1 MWPREAARHVR
12 RETGIVIN
20 SGPRATLKATLLS
33 ATLLTG
39 VSTAVYADDLI
50 PDNSGLAPVPSGQ
63 TITTNV
69 IPGATFTNMTVSIPT
84 LANPTVG
91 PDGAIQSALNPAD
104 GKTLVVMTSGYNTYD
119 TTTGASAA
127 ASYNGVSGPEYI
139 FVFDTTNPT
148 APVRNMNPLGQT
160 TSSPAAALTPQDT
173 FQGLIWSADGTKL
186 YVSGGTDGDV
196 LVYNF
201 NLTTKTFSGPTKIQL
216 IQAVGVPAP
225 ADADANGIGNT
236 QYLGPQTSG
245 LALNPAGTLLVALNM
260 LNDSMSVV
268 NTATNTVLLT
278 YDLRPYNTTPA
289 TGTGVAGGEEPYGV
303 AISPDGNRAY
313 ISSIRD
319 REVDVIDLSQVL
331 TNGTVSLIT
340 RIPVQGSPNN
350 VVLKAST
357 NELFVAE
364 DNSDQVADIDTNP
377 ASPTYNTV
385 IHTIDAIAPP
395 STFPSSGPRWTG
407 AATNNLGLSP
417 DGSTLYVT
425 NGGANDVA
433 IVPLAGASAYT
444 VAGLIPTGWYP
455 QTVTASA
462 DGSALYIFN
471 AKSDP
476 GSNPGHMSTS
486 VNSFKYTTYPSPPS
500 GFALEY
506 GADQYVFPLEQSGFL
521 TVPVAAVNA
530 NLATL
535 TAQVEANNGWNSVST
550 QPSPTMLFLQGKI
563 QHIIYIVKENRT
575 FDQVLGDLTNGA
587 NADPA
592 LTTFG
597 KVITPNFHRIASNFV
612 TLDNFFDPGEVSGN
626 GWPWSTSA
634 RETDWNVKSIPMDY
648 TFGYGSYSHP
658 VVTRSNA
665 PYDAEGQ
672 NANVSVGYSV
682 FNPDGSY
689 NAAGTVALRTLEGGG
704 FNYANTATFTNSGNP
719 LPGGAINLRPGP
731 AEPGAP
737 DGAYAFSGMPENSPY
752 QTGYLW
758 NAALNKGLTIR
769 NYGFFSDNE
778 HYGLSAGTGAGNTG
792 YVLPLENPEA
802 AGCQSAIP
810 LTAAAAYPPGAQ
822 QEWTAAKDL
831 IPYTDVC
838 FHGFDNAYP
847 DAWRFE
853 EFRREFTNFV
863 ANNNLP
869 NLVLLRYMHDHMGN
883 FGSTVDAGTNYPEA
897 QQADND
903 YAVGATLA
911 MLANSPYAGNTL
923 VFVVE
928 DDAQDGPDHMDAH
941 RSTAYVVGPYVK
953 KNAVVSTRYSTVNMI
968 RTIEDILGLQHVNLN
983 TAYQPSMDAVFNTQ
997 QSPSWTYSVL
1007 ISSVLRGT
1015 TLNFSQIFPD
1025 QPVQY
1030 AEGDYA
1036 PPHAPAY
1043 WAEKTRGFDFSS
1055 EDRIPTDLFNQVL
1068 WEGLMGGKPYPTV
1081 RNSQIIRAATP
1092 VGIESA
1098 GSSTNGQ

>member
-1 MWPREAARHVR
+1 MTLP
-12 RETGIVIN
+12 
-20 SGPRATLKATLLS
+20 GPRAALRATLLS

-39 VSTAVYADDLI
+39 ISTAAYSDDLI
-50 PDNSGLAPVPSGQ
+50 PDNSGTQPVPSGQ
-63 TITTNV
+63 TIRTNA
-69 IPGATFTNMTVSIPT
+69 IPGATFTNMTVTIPT
-84 LANPTVG
+84 LSNPTVG

-119 TTTGASAA
+119 TTTGASAP
-127 ASYNGVSGPEYI
+127 ASYNNVVGPEYI

-148 APVRNMNPLGQT
+148 APVRNMNPMGQT
-160 TSSPAAALTPQDT
+160 GTSPAAALTPQDT
-173 FQGLIWSADGTKL
+173 FQGLIWSHDGTKL

-225 ADADANGIGNT
+225 PDADANGIGNF
-236 QYLGPQTSG
+236 QFLGPQTSG

-260 LNDSMSVV
+260 LNDSMSVI
-268 NTATNTVLLT
+268 NTATNQVLLT

-289 TGTGVAGGEEPYGV
+289 TGAGVAGGEEPYGV

-313 ISSIRD
+313 ITSIRD
-319 REVDVIDLSQVL
+319 REVDVIDISQVL
-331 TNGTVSLIT
+331 TSGTVSLIT

-377 ASPTYNTV
+377 ASPTYNRV

-395 STFPSSGPRWTG
+395 GTFPSGAPRFTG
-407 AATNNLGLSP
+407 AATNNLALSP

-433 IVPLAGASAYT
+433 IVPLAGSSAYT
-444 VAGLIPTGWYP
+444 VAGLVPTGWYP

-486 VNSFKYTTYPSPPS
+486 VNSFKYTKYASPPS

-506 GADQYVFPLEQSGFL
+506 GADQYVFHLEQSGFL
-521 TVPVAAVNA
+521 TAPVSAINA
-530 NLATL
+530 NLSTL
-535 TAQVEANNGWNSVST
+535 TSLVEANNGWNTVSA
-550 QPSPTMLFLQGKI
+550 QPSATMQFLHGKI
-563 QHIIYIVKENRT
+563 QHVIYIVKENRT

-597 KVITPNFHRIASNFV
+597 KLITPNFHRMATNFV
-612 TLDNFFDPGEVSGN
+612 TLDNFFCSGEVSGN

-648 TFGYGSYSHP
+648 SFGYGSYSHP
-658 VVTRSNA
+658 VVSRSNA

-672 NANVSVGYSV
+672 NANVSVGYSAS
-682 FNPDGSY
+682 NGDGSY
-689 NAAGTVALRTLEGGG
+689 NAAATVTLRTLEGGG
-704 FNYANTATFTNSGNP
+704 FNYSDTTTYTDSGNP

-731 AEPGAP
+731 ANPGVP
-737 DGAYAFSGMPENSPY
+737 DGAYAFSGMPEHSSY

-758 NAALNKGLTIR
+758 NAALNAGLTIR

-778 HYGLSAGTGAGNTG
+778 HYGLSAGTSAFNTG

-810 LTAAAAYPPGAQ
+810 LTAAASYPAGSQ

-831 IPYTDVC
+831 IPYTDAC

-853 EFRREFTNFV
+853 EFQREFNQFV

-869 NLVLLRYMHDHMGN
+869 NLVFLRYMHDHMGN
-883 FGSTVDAGTNYPEA
+883 FGVTTGGAVNYPEA

-911 MLANSPYAGNTL
+911 MLAHSPYASNTL
-923 VFVVE
+923 VLVIE

-941 RSTAYVVGPYVK
+941 RSTAYVVGPYVRN
-953 KNAVVSTRYSTVNMI
+953 NAIVSTRYSTVNMI
-968 RTIEDILGLQHVNLN
+968 RTIEDVLGLQHVNLN
-983 TAYQPSMDAVFNTQ
+983 TAYQPSMDAVFNIN
-997 QSPSWTYSVL
+997 QSPAWTFSVVA
-1007 ISSVLRGT
+1007 SPVLKTT
-1015 TLNFSQIFPD
+1015 TLNLAAAFPD
-1025 QPVQY
+1025 NKVQY
-1030 AEGDYA
+1030 AGGDFKPLHDTA
-1036 PPHAPAY
+1036 
-1043 WAEKTRGFDFSS
+1043 WWKEQTRGFDFTS
-1055 EDRIPTDLFNQVL
+1055 EDRAPADLFNHVIWQGVF
-1068 WEGLMGGKPYPTV
+1068 GDRPYPEQRSGVVMRTV
-1081 RNSQIIRAATP
+1081 VT
-1092 VGIESA
+1092 GE
-1098 GSSTNGQ
+1098 NGQALPTLMPK

>member
-1 MWPREAARHVR
+1 MTHPGLR
-12 RETGIVIN
+12 T
-20 SGPRATLKATLLS
+20 TLKATLLS
-33 ATLLTG
+33 ATLLAG
-39 VSTAVYADDLI
+39 ISTVVRADDLI
-50 PDNSGLAPVPSGQ
+50 PDNSGAQPVPSGQ
-63 TITTNV
+63 TITTNA
-69 IPGATFTNMTVSIPT
+69 IPGATFTNMTVTIPT
-84 LANPTVG
+84 LSNPTVG

-119 TTTGASAA
+119 TATGAAA
-127 ASYNGVSGPEYI
+127 PASYNGVAGPEYI

-148 APVRNMNPLGQT
+148 APVRNMNPMGQ
-160 TSSPAAALTPQDT
+160 SGASPAAALTPQDT
-173 FQGLIWSADGTKL
+173 FQGLLWSPDGTKL

-201 NLTTKTFSGPTKIQL
+201 NLTNKTFSGPTKIQV
-216 IQAVGVPAP
+216 INGSPAP
-225 ADADANGIGNT
+225 ADADANGIGNY

-245 LALNPAGTLLVALNM
+245 LALNAAGTLLVALNM
-260 LNDSMSVV
+260 LNDSVSVV
-268 NTATNTVLLT
+268 NTTTNTVLVT

-289 TGTGVAGGEEPYGV
+289 SGTGVAGGEEPYGV

-319 REVDVIDLSQVL
+319 REVDVIDLSQAL

-395 STFPSSGPRWTG
+395 GTFPAGAPRYTG
-407 AATNNLGLSP
+407 AATNNLALSP

-433 IVPLAGASAYT
+433 VVPLVGASAYA
-444 VAGLIPTGWYP
+444 VAGLVPTGWYP
-455 QTVTASA
+455 QTVTPSA

-486 VNSFKYTTYPSPPS
+486 VNSFKDMTYPGQGTS
-500 GFALEY
+500 ALQY
-506 GADQYVFPLEQSGFL
+506 GADQYVFEIEQSGFL
-521 TVPVAAVNA
+521 TAPVSAINA
-530 NLATL
+530 NLQTL
-535 TAQVEANNGWNSVST
+535 TALVEKNNGWNTVSS
-550 QPSPTMLFLQGKI
+550 QPSATMQFLQQHI
-563 QHIIYIVKENRT
+563 QHVIYIVKENRT

-592 LTTFG
+592 LVNFG
-597 KVITPNFHRIASNFV
+597 KRITPNFHRIATNFV
-612 TLDNFFDPGEVSGN
+612 TLDNFFCSGEVSGN
-626 GWPWSTSA
+626 GWPWSTAA
-634 RETDWNVKSIPMDY
+634 RETDWNEKNIPMDY

-672 NANVSVGYSV
+672 NANVSVGYDAY
-682 FNPDGSY
+682 NGDGSY
-689 NAAGTVALRTLEGGG
+689 NANGTVTLRTLEGGG
-704 FNYANTATFTNSGNP
+704 YVYSNTKTYTNSGNA
-719 LPGGAINLRPGP
+719 LPGGAVNLRPGP
-731 AEPGAP
+731 ANPGEP
-737 DGAYAFSGMPENSPY
+737 DGAYAFTGLPENSPY

-758 NAALNKGLTIR
+758 DAALAKGLTIR
-769 NYGFFSDNE
+769 NYGFFSDND
-778 HYGLSAGTGAGNTG
+778 HYGLTAGTSASHTG

-810 LTAAAAYPPGAQ
+810 TTAAASYPAGSQ

-831 IPYTDVC
+831 IPYTDAC

-853 EFRREFTNFV
+853 EFQREFTNFV

-869 NLVLLRYMHDHMGN
+869 NLVFLRYMHDHMGN
-883 FGSTVDAGTNYPEA
+883 FGVTTGGAVNYPEA

-903 YAVGATLA
+903 YAVGATLD
-911 MLANSPYAGNTL
+911 MLAHSPYATNTL
-923 VFVVE
+923 VFVIE

-941 RSTAYVVGPYVK
+941 RTTAYVVGPYVK
-953 KNAVVSTRYSTVNMI
+953 NNAVVSVRYSTVNMV

-983 TAYQPSMDAVFNTQ
+983 TAYQPSMDAVFNTN
-997 QSPSWTYSVL
+997 QSPAWTYSVTV
-1007 ISSVLRGT
+1007 SPVLSTT
-1015 TLNFSQIFPD
+1015 TLNLTSLFPD
-1025 QPVQY
+1025 GKVQY
-1030 AEGDYA
+1030 ADGGDYK
-1036 PPHAPAY
+1036 PPHSPE
-1043 WAEKTRGFDFSS
+1043 WWKQQTRGFDFSS
-1055 EDRIPTDLFNQVL
+1055 EDRVPADLFNRVI
-1068 WEGLMGGKPYPTV
+1068 WEGIVGDRPYPVQRSGIVMRTLTTGDADM
-1081 RNSQIIRAATP
+1081 NQP
-1092 VGIESA
+1092 VV
-1098 GSSTNGQ
+1098 TLK